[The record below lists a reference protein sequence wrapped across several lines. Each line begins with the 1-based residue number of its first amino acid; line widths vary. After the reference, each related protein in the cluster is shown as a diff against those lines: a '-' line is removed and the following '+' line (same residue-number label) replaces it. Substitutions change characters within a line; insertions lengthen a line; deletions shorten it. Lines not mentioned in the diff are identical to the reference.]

1 MSIERLFEV
10 DPHAVHDRGPTV
22 RMCPSHGLPMRRIA
36 IASSVGGLELE
47 RAPCCGGV
55 FFEPGEESALAA
67 AVRAAATTTG
77 PTREELV
84 AKGFVPPP
92 DLRPSVVPRPSI
104 TSGLAGL
111 AQGLG
116 AASVTRLDAP
126 PTMDESTRR
135 CPRCHAPFS
144 VSRMGDVEVDV
155 CPACSSIFLDAG
167 EVEQRGV
174 DLRGVFGDGP
184 EAAAVKGPS
193 TLTCPAHGKPMV
205 RVHVRWIGGALEV
218 DRADDCCGGMFFDE
232 GEWEVFER
240 AARVALSEYAER
252 VHRTTGEFAGERA
265 IMKEISAAGAQIE
278 AAVVR
283 GAVDRAI
290 QHVSFWRTVRHLRRW
305 DGHHHYYYD

>member
-1 MSIERLFEV
+1 
-10 DPHAVHDRGPTV
+10 
-22 RMCPSHGLPMRRIA
+22 
-36 IASSVGGLELE
+36 
-47 RAPCCGGV
+47 
-55 FFEPGEESALAA
+55 
-67 AVRAAATTTG
+67 
-77 PTREELV
+77 
-84 AKGFVPPP
+84 
-92 DLRPSVVPRPSI
+92 
-104 TSGLAGL
+104 
-111 AQGLG
+111 
-116 AASVTRLDAP
+116 
-126 PTMDESTRR
+126 
-135 CPRCHAPFS
+135 
-144 VSRMGDVEVDV
+144 
-155 CPACSSIFLDAG
+155 
-167 EVEQRGV
+167 
-174 DLRGVFGDGP
+174 
-184 EAAAVKGPS
+184 
-193 TLTCPAHGKPMV
+193 MV